1 MKKLFLFSVLL
12 LSLAFVTQAQ
22 QKFPNTSTTGVTGK
36 DSLTN
41 VDTVLSTFQGVNNVA
56 LGTIQLNIV
65 KKTGTIAGKAYVLG
79 SVDGIYY
86 TKVDSVTFVDG
97 AVFTAFFKYTTLPYV
112 FYQVES
118 ISTGTQVSYVRAYG
132 LFRKSYYN
140 PL

>member
-1 MKKLFLFSVLL
+1 MKKVFLFSIFLMA
-12 LSLAFVTQAQ
+12 LAFTVHAQ
-22 QKFPNTSTTGVTGK
+22 QKFPNASTTGVANK

-41 VDTVLSTFQGVNNVA
+41 VDTVLSTFQGANNLA

-65 KKTGTIAGKAYVLG
+65 KKTGTIAGKAYILG
-79 SVDGIYY
+79 SVDGIIY

-97 AVFTAFFKYTTLPYV
+97 AVFTSFFKYTTLPYA

-132 LFRKSYYN
+132 LFRRSYYN

>member
-1 MKKLFLFSVLL
+1 MKKLFFLSAFLV
-12 LSLAFVTQAQ
+12 SLAFTSQAQ
-22 QKFPNTSTTGVTGK
+22 QKFPNSSTTGVANK

-41 VDTVLSTFQGVNNVA
+41 VDTVLSTFHGANNLS

-65 KKTGTIAGKAYVLG
+65 KKTGTIAGKAYILG
-79 SVDGIYY
+79 SVDGVIYK
-86 TKVDSVTFVDG
+86 KVDSVTFVDG
-97 AVFTAFFKYTTLPYV
+97 PIFSAFFTYTTLPYD
-112 FYQVES
+112 FYQVQS

>member
-1 MKKLFLFSVLL
+1 MTKILAFSVFLIA
-12 LSLAFVTQAQ
+12 LAFSCQAQ
-22 QKFPNTSTTGVTGK
+22 QKFPNTSTAGVTGK

-41 VDTVLSTFQGVNNVA
+41 TDTVLSTFQGANNLA

-65 KKTGTIAGKAYVLG
+65 KKTGTIAGKAYILG

-112 FYQVES
+112 FYEVQS

-132 LFRKSYYN
+132 LFRRSYYN